1 MSNILNNKV
10 AIVTGG
16 TRGIGLAIVKKFLAE
31 GAKVAL
37 FGSKRESVEKA
48 LSFIKEGS
56 VIGLWPNLADS
67 ESVSDAVKEVI
78 TRFGRVDILANNA
91 GVTSATPFEEYSDK
105 LFDDVMTIN
114 VKAIFNMIKAVEPI
128 MKEQGSGVIINTSSV
143 VSRNGQKTGV
153 AYPVSKFAVNG
164 LTISLARELGP
175 FGIRVNAVAPG
186 ITNTDMVKAQ
196 DEKVINYLISSI
208 PLRRIGEAE
217 DIANAYLFLSSDYA
231 SYING
236 AILAVDGG
244 IVI

>member
-143 VSRNGQKTGV
+143 VSKNGRKTGV

>member
-16 TRGIGLAIVKKFLAE
+16 TRGIGFAIVKKFLAE

-48 LSFIKEGS
+48 LSSIKEGS

-67 ESVSDAVKEVI
+67 DSVSDAVKEVI

-143 VSRNGQKTGV
+143 VSKNGQRTGV

-196 DEKVINYLISSI
+196 DEKVINYLVSSI
-208 PLRRIGEAE
+208 PLRRIGDAE

>member
-143 VSRNGQKTGV
+143 VSKNGQKTGV